1 MKKSLLLLLITLLL
15 TGCTITRMDNK
26 SYEQVMDKVLSLNIK
41 LYNKVGKG
49 YKYYAPRGVIRT
61 DSNTYNDVLK
71 RNDMTYYLYVDV
83 VSYYYKTKIDYKKNE
98 KAYFSKTLSNGKK
111 EGYVEINKKYG
122 KLYVQMFYNYAK
134 IETYVDES
142 NLNVAIED
150 MSYILSS
157 VKFNDSLLKKMYD
170 SGRFDS
176 KEEVFKLFDNK
187 EKEGN
192 FLEYIK
198 EYDKYDGEEEDSVTP
213 EQEIEIKETTTKK
226 EVTTKSEEVTT
237 NAQ

>member
-1 MKKSLLLLLITLLL
+1 MKKSLLLLLVTLLL

-98 KAYFSKTLSNGKK
+98 KAYFSKTLSNEKK

>member
-1 MKKSLLLLLITLLL
+1 
-15 TGCTITRMDNK
+15 
-26 SYEQVMDKVLSLNIK
+26 
-41 LYNKVGKG
+41 
-49 YKYYAPRGVIRT
+49 
-61 DSNTYNDVLK
+61 
-71 RNDMTYYLYVDV
+71 
-83 VSYYYKTKIDYKKNE
+83 
-98 KAYFSKTLSNGKK
+98 
-111 EGYVEINKKYG
+111 
-122 KLYVQMFYNYAK
+122 MFYNYAK

-142 NLNVAIED
+142 NLNEAIED